1 MLCCGHQIIVVV
13 LVGPPSEVSAIIFPK
28 TSDQMRDF
36 VLFCLFSSNFTADG
50 PQLASNRLPI
60 LLTVLQRCH
69 HSCGL

>member
-1 MLCCGHQIIVVV
+1 MLCCGHHIIVAV
-13 LVGPPSEVSAIIFPK
+13 LVGPPSGVSAIIFPK

-36 VLFCLFSSNFTADG
+36 VLFCLFSSNFTADV

-69 HSCGL
+69 PPCGL